1 MANASPL
8 SSYFLG
14 STDSEHERLC
24 RQAALLA
31 PFTERLFRDA
41 GLAAGQRVLDIGSG
55 AGDVALLAARL
66 VGENGQVVGVDRDTI
81 ALTKARMRAL
91 EAGIKNVKF
100 IEGDISELTAV
111 APFDAVIGR
120 FILQFMPDPMAV
132 LRTLAAL
139 TRPGGVIVFQE
150 SHWTSFLAL
159 TAHLPLRIECGKLII
174 EALRRA
180 SVSTDMD
187 LVLFRGFQEVGFPP
201 PKLRL
206 ETPVGHD
213 SETRRWIH
221 DLFCTVYPRLAQ
233 LGISHE
239 SLGDLATLSVRLDDE
254 LNAMNSYAACVG
266 LVGAWARKGN
276 HGESGGSPRSVGET

>member
-1 MANASPL
+1 MPDTPPL
-8 SSYFLG
+8 CPYFLG
-14 STDSEHERLC
+14 NTDAEHERLC

-41 GLAAGQRVLDIGSG
+41 GLGAGQRVLDIGSG

-66 VGENGQVVGVDRDTI
+66 VGENGQVVGVDRDAI

-100 IEGDISELTAV
+100 IEGDILELTAA

-159 TAHLPLRIECGKLII
+159 TAHL
-174 EALRRA
+174 
-180 SVSTDMD
+180 T
-187 LVLFRGFQEVGFPP
+187 
-201 PKLRL
+201 
-206 ETPVGHD
+206 
-213 SETRRWIH
+213 
-221 DLFCTVYPRLAQ
+221 
-233 LGISHE
+233 
-239 SLGDLATLSVRLDDE
+239 
-254 LNAMNSYAACVG
+254 AA
-266 LVGAWARKGN
+266 N
-276 HGESGGSPRSVGET
+276 